1 MVRWLVLLLMLVP
14 HTGGTLPPI
23 EEPKWKE
30 LEHGLASWYGTQ
42 YIGRRTASGTI
53 YTARDSTI
61 AHRQLPFGTR
71 VRLVRLGV
79 GNKHLRVVA
88 TVTDRGPYCQHPGS
102 YYYSCKQ
109 RRIVDVS
116 ERVAEELGFKEQG
129 VTYVSL
135 EVLDID

>member
-1 MVRWLVLLLMLVP
+1 MVRRLVLLLMLLP

-30 LEHGLASWYGTQ
+30 IEHGLASWYGTW
-42 YIGRRTASGTI
+42 YVGRLTAGGDIFTG
-53 YTARDSTI
+53 RDFTV
-61 AHRQLPFGTR
+61 AHPTLPFNSLLRLTR
-71 VRLVRLGV
+71 RDTQRRVTVR
-79 GNKHLRVVA
+79 
-88 TVTDRGPYCQHPGS
+88 VTDRGPYCEYVGS

-135 EVLDID
+135 EILDVD